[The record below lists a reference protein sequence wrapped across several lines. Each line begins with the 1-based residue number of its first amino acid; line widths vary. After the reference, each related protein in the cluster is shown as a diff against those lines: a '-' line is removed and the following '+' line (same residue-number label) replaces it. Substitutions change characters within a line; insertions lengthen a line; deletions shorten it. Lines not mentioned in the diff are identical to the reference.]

1 MNVIAVTA
9 PTLCRT
15 VANCARAACTFSPP
29 RVRRRMDVASAPVGA
44 MIACHPPF
52 RPMRAASGVISPSWS
67 MACAVARRQAR
78 AVASTVLAS
87 LVPAPSTKVGAVAV
101 TAQA

>member
-1 MNVIAVTA
+1 
-9 PTLCRT
+9 
-15 VANCARAACTFSPP
+15 
-29 RVRRRMDVASAPVGA
+29 
-44 MIACHPPF
+44 
-52 RPMRAASGVISPSWS
+52 MRAASGVISPSWS